1 MSRSRSWGMRSG
13 LAAAAALVLLTA
25 PSAWA
30 QPAGPKSH
38 TGEFVKAAQGE
49 FTMTMGGQN
58 EHVHKVNDQTR
69 YTLNGKG
76 VSLGELKP
84 GDLISVT
91 TESGNVL
98 AVDATRPPAKT
109 AQ

>member
-1 MSRSRSWGMRSG
+1 MRSPRPFVVRCI
-13 LAAAAALVLLTA
+13 LAAFAMVLLA
-25 PSAWA
+25 PPSVWA
-30 QPAGPKSH
+30 QQAAPKSH
-38 TGEFVKAAQGE
+38 TGEFVKADQGE

-58 EHVHKVNDQTR
+58 EHVHKVNDRTR
-69 YTLNGKG
+69 YTINGKDA
-76 VSLGELKP
+76 SLRELKP

-98 AVDATRPPAKT
+98 AVDATRPPEKT

>member
-1 MSRSRSWGMRSG
+1 MRSPRSFLVRRI
-13 LAAAAALVLLTA
+13 LAAIAMALLATSSV
-25 PSAWA
+25 WA
-30 QPAGPKSH
+30 QQAGPKSH
-38 TGEFVKAAQGE
+38 TGEFVKAGQGE

-58 EHVHKVNDQTR
+58 EHAHKVNDRTR
-69 YTLNGKG
+69 YTINGKDAA
-76 VSLGELKP
+76 LGELKP

-98 AVDATRPPAKT
+98 AVDATRPPEKT

>member
-1 MSRSRSWGMRSG
+1 MSGWSGVRRG
-13 LAAAAALVLLTA
+13 LAAAAVLAVLAA

-30 QPAGPKSH
+30 QAAGPKSH
-38 TGEFVKAAQGE
+38 SGEFVKAGQGE
-49 FTMTMGGQN
+49 FSMTMSGQN

-69 YTLNGKG
+69 YTLDGKPA
-76 VSLGELKP
+76 SLGEIKP

-91 TESGNVL
+91 TQSGNVL
-98 AVDATRPPAKT
+98 AVDATRPRPKT

>member
-1 MSRSRSWGMRSG
+1 MRSPRSFLAG
-13 LAAAAALVLLTA
+13 CILAAFATVLLAT

-30 QPAGPKSH
+30 QQAGPKSH
-38 TGEFVKAAQGE
+38 TGEFVKAGQGE
-49 FTMTMGGQN
+49 FAMTMGGQN
-58 EHVHKVNDQTR
+58 EHTHQVNDRTR
-69 YTLNGKG
+69 YTINGKNA
-76 VSLGELKP
+76 SLSELKP

-98 AVDATRPPAKT
+98 AVDAMRPPEKA

>member
-1 MSRSRSWGMRSG
+1 MVI
-13 LAAAAALVLLTA
+13 AAFAMVLLAT

-30 QPAGPKSH
+30 QQAGPKSH
-38 TGEFVKAAQGE
+38 SGEFVKAGQGE

-58 EHVHKVNDQTR
+58 EHSHKVDDRTH
-69 YTLNGKG
+69 YTVNGKEA
-76 VSLGELKP
+76 SLQDLKP

-91 TESGNVL
+91 TDSGKTL
-98 AVDATRPPAKT
+98 AVDATRPPGKA

>member
-1 MSRSRSWGMRSG
+1 MVI
-13 LAAAAALVLLTA
+13 AAFAMVLLAT

-30 QPAGPKSH
+30 QQAGPKSH
-38 TGEFVKAAQGE
+38 SGEFVKAGQGE

-58 EHVHKVNDQTR
+58 EHAHKVNDRTH
-69 YTLNGKG
+69 YTINGRDA
-76 VSLGELKP
+76 SLTELKP

-98 AVDATRPPAKT
+98 AVDAKRQPEKT